1 MGESTEHASECM
13 SLADAWH
20 LAWLYDSA
28 VWIEA
33 HDAIRHDLAEIAA
46 GATVH

>member
-1 MGESTEHASECM
+1 MSESTEQPSDCM

-28 VWIEA
+28 MTLAVV
-33 HDAIRHDLAEIAA
+33 DAVRDDLAQIAA